1 MSVNPSTPWSLQ
13 TRVEQ
18 ISTVALCTG
27 LIVGSVSMF
36 SAAAVEDDQ
45 VIDQRVELQ
54 ARKILQSVEEAPHL
68 YSVHKSIYPASPPV
82 MDASAQASA
91 GLEAVGLTM
100 VQVWLH
106 DGSQLLRTHNTTRS
120 KPFLPIQFSGYKE
133 ITLAGERYCI
143 YSAATWNRDIVVQV
157 AEKTPAR
164 MVQIGLLLGQYLA
177 YMLLPFGLIFWMTRR
192 FIKRAFQP
200 LESMAVDLRQR
211 GPRDVQAVDVAH
223 PPQEMLPIV
232 HSLNSHFSRIG
243 HAMSVEQRF
252 TSVAAHE
259 LRTPLAGIR
268 MQAQMA
274 CKASDPEDLQESLT
288 SVIQGVD
295 KASRVIDQ
303 LIDLH
308 RVETVGN
315 DVDVFSEWVDLNS
328 VFCQVVD
335 ELGGKAAE
343 RHIALQAR
351 FEVERIQGIR
361 FAMYMLMRNLVAN
374 AIVYCP
380 QGARVEVH
388 SARQGDDVILV
399 VDDSGP
405 GIPPSARDRAF
416 EKFNRLGR
424 GGTDGVGLGLSIV
437 AQVAQLHHA
446 KIELLESPLGGLR
459 VQVTFHKVA
468 RAVDPDVEGDA
479 SQRQGV

>member
-1 MSVNPSTPWSLQ
+1 MSEALTTPWSLQ
-13 TRVEQ
+13 TRVEL
-18 ISTVALCTG
+18 ITTLALCTG
-27 LIVGSVSMF
+27 LVVGSVSMF

-45 VIDQRVELQ
+45 VIDQRVELL
-54 ARKILQSVEEAPHL
+54 ARKILQAVEEEPQL
-68 YSVHKSIYPASPPV
+68 YSVHKNVYPTPP
-82 MDASAQASA
+82 APA
-91 GLEAVGLTM
+91 GYGPEESGLHM

-120 KPFLPIQFSGYKE
+120 KPFLPVQFSGYKE
-133 ITLAGERYCI
+133 ISLDGEQYCV
-143 YSAATWNRDIVVQV
+143 YSAATWNREIVVQV

-164 MVQIGLLLGQYLA
+164 MIQIGLLLSQYLT
-177 YMLLPFGLIFWMTRR
+177 YILLPFAFIFWGTRR
-192 FIKRAFQP
+192 LIKRAFLP
-200 LESMAVDLRQR
+200 LESMADDLRQR
-211 GPRDVQAVDVAH
+211 GPRDVQAVDVEH

-232 HSLNSHFSRIG
+232 HSLNSHFSRIA

-268 MQAQMA
+268 AQAQMA

-288 SVIQGVD
+288 SVIRGVD

-315 DVDVFSEWVDLNS
+315 DIDVFSERVDLNS
-328 VFCQVVD
+328 VFLQVMD
-335 ELGGKAAE
+335 ELGVKAAE
-343 RHIALQAR
+343 KGIEVQAR
-351 FEVERIQGIR
+351 FEVEHIQGIR

-374 AIVYCP
+374 AIIYCP
-380 QGARVEVH
+380 QGARVDVH
-388 SARQGDDVILV
+388 TAVQGDDVILAI
-399 VDDSGP
+399 DDSGP
-405 GIPPSARDRAF
+405 GIPPSARERAF

-437 AQVAQLHHA
+437 AQVAQLHRA
-446 KIELLESPLGGLR
+446 KIEMLESPLGGLR
-459 VQVTFHKVA
+459 AQITFHGAA
-468 RAVDPDVEGDA
+468 RADVQRPGGA
-479 SQRQGV
+479 SQRQGI